1 MTLPLWRQRRLP
13 QGTTLALGE
22 KPSAAFPNGPLC
34 DLLFFV
40 TANADSFDA

>member
-1 MTLPLWRQRRLP
+1 MTPLWRQRRLP
-13 QGTTLALGE
+13 QGTALALGE
-22 KPSAAFPNGPLC
+22 NPSAGFPNGPLC

>member
-1 MTLPLWRQRRLP
+1 MTLPLWRHWRLH

-22 KPSAAFPNGPLC
+22 NPSAAFPNGLLC
-34 DLLFFV
+34 DLLYFV

>member
-22 KPSAAFPNGPLC
+22 NPSAAFPHGPLC

-40 TANADSFDA
+40 TANADSFNA

>member
-13 QGTTLALGE
+13 KGTTLALGE
-22 KPSAAFPNGPLC
+22 TPGEAFPHGLLCGP
-34 DLLFFV
+34 LFFV